1 MKIAVF
7 ASCLLFCGCTTQKM
21 NDGLENFMSRR
32 IQWAVDTLGYPD
44 GQRQFMGDTIYI
56 WTTNRQALL
65 PFTNTTTTTGM
76 VGNTPVYG
84 STYSTQMMPVNATC
98 TIQLAVGP
106 DGYIKHYQWE
116 GNAMGCSRY
125 SRRFGH

>member
-7 ASCLLFCGCTTQKM
+7 AIAALLTGCVSQQM
-21 NDGLENFMSRR
+21 NEGLEGFMGRR
-32 IQWAVDTLGYPD
+32 IQWAVDHLGYPD

-56 WTTNRQALL
+56 WSTNRQALL
-65 PFTNTTTTTGM
+65 PFTNTTTTIGT

-84 STYSTQMMPVNATC
+84 NTYSTQMMPVNASC

-106 DGYIKHYQWE
+106 DGYIKHYEWE
-116 GNAMGCSRY
+116 GNMIGCKRY
-125 SRRFGH
+125 SGRF